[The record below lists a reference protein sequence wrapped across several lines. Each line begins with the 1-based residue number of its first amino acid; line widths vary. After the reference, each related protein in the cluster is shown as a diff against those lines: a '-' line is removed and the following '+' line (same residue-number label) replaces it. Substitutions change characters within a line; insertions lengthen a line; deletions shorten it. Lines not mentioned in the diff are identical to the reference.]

1 MVGVH
6 VDAKH
11 RDECGLVAQFETF
24 YFHGVASWSD
34 FENGMTLLGGTGALA
49 TNSPIYAGRSFF
61 QRRTI
66 NGPPP
71 MNCCMTWIRHSCI
84 TLECSGC
91 RTIVMKKIHADPF
104 DPLRGIGPGSDGPL
118 ARTGPHG
125 SVRPIEHHLT
135 AVVADPDPVWIESS
149 PFKIPWVVLD
159 QISMESAKVF
169 IAGTRS
175 VLWPMR
181 GQQDVPFR
189 FVVQV
194 IAGHFISSVSM
205 P

>member
-1 MVGVH
+1 MWLGRAVRNILLSWCRLLVRLRKRNDVARRH
-6 VDAKH
+6 RCSSNQFAHIRRPLVLPAADYQWPTANELLHDVD
-11 RDECGLVAQFETF
+11 QTF
-24 YFHGVASWSD
+24 LHHL
-34 FENGMTLLGGTGALA
+34 GML
-49 TNSPIYAGRSFF
+49 
-61 QRRTI
+61 
-66 NGPPP
+66 
-71 MNCCMTWIRHSCI
+71 
-84 TLECSGC
+84 GC

>member
-1 MVGVH
+1 MWLGRAVRNILLSWCRLLVRLRKRND
-6 VDAKH
+6 VARRH
-11 RDECGLVAQFETF
+11 R
-24 YFHGVASWSD
+24 
-34 FENGMTLLGGTGALA
+34 
-49 TNSPIYAGRSFF
+49 
-61 QRRTI
+61 
-66 NGPPP
+66 
-71 MNCCMTWIRHSCI
+71 
-84 TLECSGC
+84 CSSN
-91 RTIVMKKIHADPF
+91 PF
-104 DPLRGIGPGSDGPL
+104 APLRGIGPGSDGPL